1 MKIITGM
8 VHDSCDLETVCS
20 DLDLPEVGGSSL
32 VFTSQSGAG
41 TILGASSGISRR
53 CFYPLDTPI

>member
-1 MKIITGM
+1 MKIITGV

-20 DLDLPEVGGSSL
+20 DLDLLEAGGSSM

-41 TILGASSGISRR
+41 TILVASSSVSYR
-53 CFYPLDTPI
+53 CFYPFDTSI